1 MSQLEVRHLTKLYNS
16 IPAVEGI
23 SFELQPYQVLGYLG
37 PNGSGKTTTVNIL
50 AGLLQPTRGAVLFDG
65 RDIREC
71 LVEYKQRLGYVPE
84 VPYIYPFLTGEEYL
98 QLVGRLRGMAESL
111 LNRKIADLLNRLWLW
126 DHRHSAIASYS
137 KGMKQKVLIAAALLH
152 NPDVLIFDEPLSGL
166 DVTSALVFK
175 NLLKQLAAAGKAIL
189 YSSHQL
195 DVVEKVCSRVVI
207 LRSGRIVAHDSV
219 DHLRNLMAV
228 PSLEDVFAELVVQ
241 EDTEQIAAEIV
252 QVIGA

>member
-1 MSQLEVRHLTKLYNS
+1 MPNLEVRHLTKLYS
-16 IPAVEGI
+16 TIPAVEDI

-50 AGLLQPTRGAVLFDG
+50 AGLLQPTRGAVFFDG
-65 RDIREC
+65 RDIRGC

-98 QLVGRLRGMAESL
+98 QLVGRLRGMAEST
-111 LNRKIADLLNRLWLW
+111 LNSKIADLLNRLWLW

-166 DVTSALVFK
+166 DVASALVFK

-195 DVVEKVCSRVVI
+195 EVVEKVCSSVVI
-207 LRSGRIVAHDSV
+207 LRGGHIVAHDSV
-219 DHLRNLMAV
+219 DHLRDLMAL
-228 PSLEDVFAELVVQ
+228 PSLEDIFAELVVQ
-241 EDTEQIAAEIV
+241 EDTEQIATDIV
-252 QVIGA
+252 QVISA